1 MWNFDEKFV
10 SNVYEL
16 FADLVYIFRRNFVQ
30 LDGNVM
36 PQFQKLRI
44 LVCLNGKKLP
54 SMDYMEK
61 TAQGSNLATSG
72 LNYTKRQGFVK
83 NLELNCRK

>member
-1 MWNFDEKFV
+1 
-10 SNVYEL
+10 
-16 FADLVYIFRRNFVQ
+16 
-30 LDGNVM
+30 
-36 PQFQKLRI
+36 
-44 LVCLNGKKLP
+44 
-54 SMDYMEK
+54 MDYMEK